1 MGPAMAPAPT
11 VAATSRQSRRKAWV
25 VATVSASAP
34 HNSRPG
40 AIATAIEAPSP
51 CSASTSAACSGL
63 QSPSCSIGSSM
74 TSNPISRTR
83 GASWVSRS
91 SVSGETQIHVLAP
104 SLFIDLLAAPLLRE
118 ARQVL
123 ATAQRVVQRRHVR
136 LDVLVQR
143 LLRDLRLREDPFL
156 RDLFALQD
164 LRGGDDGRPPL
175 EVRVGRSDGLQTVFL
190 PLGEEVV
197 LVLARDERHFLARVL
212 ERLDGGDGGRAG
224 VHPDAVQGAFL
235 LQVVGDDRLRLGR
248 ITIGELDADDVQ
260 TGLVEDALGARPA
273 GLEDVNA
280 RQDAEGEDL
289 ALRLDLL
296 LEELGRVGTE
306 GVAAD

>member
-51 CSASTSAACSGL
+51 CSVSTSAACSGL
-63 QSPSCSIGSSM
+63 QSPSCSTGSST
-74 TSNPISRTR
+74 TSKPMSRTR

-104 SLFIDLLAAPLLRE
+104 NFIGLLAAPLLGE

-136 LDVLVQR
+136 LDVLVQV

-164 LRGGDDGRPPL
+164 LRR
-175 EVRVGRSDGLQTVFL
+175 
-190 PLGEEVV
+190 
-197 LVLARDERHFLARVL
+197 
-212 ERLDGGDGGRAG
+212 
-224 VHPDAVQGAFL
+224 
-235 LQVVGDDRLRLGR
+235 GDDRR
-248 ITIGELDADDVQ
+248 TP
-260 TGLVEDALGARPA
+260 LV
-273 GLEDVNA
+273 
-280 RQDAEGEDL
+280 
-289 ALRLDLL
+289 
-296 LEELGRVGTE
+296 VGVRR
-306 GVAAD
+306 GDG